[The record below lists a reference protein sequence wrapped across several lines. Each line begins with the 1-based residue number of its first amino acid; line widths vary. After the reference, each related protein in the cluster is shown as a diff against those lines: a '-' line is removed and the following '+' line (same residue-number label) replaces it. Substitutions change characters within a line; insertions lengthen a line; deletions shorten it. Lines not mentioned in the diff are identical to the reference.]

1 VDEEG
6 QSVEPDLE
14 LLSRLLD
21 QALGDSVAAIHWD
34 LARKTLQAADG
45 IPTVVGLAATLD
57 TPAAPAAS
65 APAADASPP
74 ARLANAPEAGS
85 EAAVKR

>member
-14 LLSRLLD
+14 LLSKLLD
-21 QALGDSVAAIHWD
+21 QALGASVAAIHWD

-45 IPTVVGLAATLD
+45 IPTVVGLAASLD
-57 TPAAPAAS
+57 MPAEPA
-65 APAADASPP
+65 APAADASAP
-74 ARLANAPEAGS
+74 ARLATGPDGGSS